1 MRLKIHIIFV
11 ILLLI
16 LGLSFPTIIQAKE
29 KKCPRGVPF
38 KLLLNKINALTER
51 VEALED
57 QIDGSLLI
65 EIVVSDNFIHLG
77 DDQPTWETTVHIQQD
92 ELSRS
97 RYAAVEF
104 VAVNVWEGTS
114 DNLIVNACIPQ
125 AMLHEYEM
133 PPVVF
138 AYQDSNIFDHT
149 CRLPFRQVF
158 SLTAPP
164 QRCPLY
170 PIVPT
175 HAKCSRGRTA
185 ILFIH
190 PATRRMNWEHDGG
203 LRYLRARRGRDCSG
217 RNWGWP
223 SRGSRRPR
231 CP

>member
-1 MRLKIHIIFV
+1 MKLKIHIIFV
-11 ILLLI
+11 IFLLI
-16 LGLSFPTIIQAKE
+16 LGLSFPTTVQAKG

-114 DNLIVNACIPQ
+114 DNLIVNGRKYVLPISEPLSTADI
-125 AMLHEYEM
+125 
-133 PPVVF
+133 
-138 AYQDSNIFDHT
+138 
-149 CRLPFRQVF
+149 PFRG
-158 SLTAPP
+158 
-164 QRCPLY
+164 
-170 PIVPT
+170 
-175 HAKCSRGRTA
+175 KTA
-185 ILFIH
+185 IPI
-190 PATRRMNWEHDGG
+190 PAGA
-203 LRYLRARRGRDCSG
+203 LQSG
-217 RNWGWP
+217 DNTIGFESGPINNPTNQWDDFEVGDIVLVL
-223 SRGSRRPR
+223 SH
-231 CP
+231 